1 MIDKIS
7 NATREAIEAASA
19 KSLPDNPSGRGMTP
33 DKIRKKFWEPLTSA
47 GSNLAKEIDRVAKEA
62 NDDIEAA
69 VTKAEEELS
78 DEKRERETSENGI
91 RNEISAVSKAL
102 DDHKAE
108 VSVEAVDKTIPRRTS
123 FGTLEAETS
132 RISVI
137 QYPRRDKQLINLG
150 FFDAE
155 MDAHKADVAKTF
167 DTLEAQINGITTSYV
182 IQGIVDLESNLSE
195 IGAKL
200 KTGDKIF
207 SIDKNIPDLWFES
220 KNNKDGMETITV
232 KDDDGIEHTIELVVM
247 ESSAPYTI
255 YGILHVIESNAV
267 NFGDLEAVLDSIIA
281 YQEQLIG
288 GGA

>member
-1 MIDKIS
+1 
-7 NATREAIEAASA
+7 
-19 KSLPDNPSGRGMTP
+19 MTP

>member
-1 MIDKIS
+1 MIKKIS
-7 NATREAIEAASA
+7 DEKREQIANASA
-19 KSLPDNPSGRGMTP
+19 KTLPNNPTGRGMTA
-33 DKIRKKFWEPLTSA
+33 DEIRKRLWEPIVSKGTS
-47 GSNLAKEIDRVAKEA
+47 LAEEIDRVVEEA
-62 NDDIEAA
+62 NTDIEEA
-69 VTKAEEELS
+69 VTKAENEL
-78 DEKRERETSENGI
+78 DTEKTARETSENGI

-182 IQGIVDLESNLSE
+182 IQGIVDLKNNLSE

-247 ESSAPYTI
+247 ETSAPYTI

-288 GGA
+288 GDA